1 MWDRVFKSQAYDKIT
16 LKHRDLPIYETSE
29 FDFFRCIEFREDFYG
44 KTASELHNGNLRICE
59 GRYSNLFPNQKLS
72 YWANSMET
80 ARAEVKKH
88 GAKNNLITFWAYDD
102 NSSTFP
108 TVIDGEDLRI
118 VDGRKCGIQ
127 SLIDKVDNG
136 EEITQDE
143 QEILRLIIAEEP
155 DCLSYDSH
163 AVQGGEN
170 FIFFEKGFK
179 KLSLRQ
185 VRLRLGNRPSKNA
198 CRIVCADSCDYTPF
212 PKSYGEYFSPI
223 ARVEMDESYLQSEEY
238 LLREQ
243 GLKLSHKRYS
253 DYFQRK
259 NKK

>member
-1 MWDRVFKSQAYDKIT
+1 MK
-16 LKHRDLPIYETSE
+16 
-29 FDFFRCIEFREDFYG
+29 
-44 KTASELHNGNLRICE
+44 
-59 GRYSNLFPNQKLS
+59 
-72 YWANSMET
+72 T

-108 TVIDGEDLRI
+108 TLIDGEDLRI
-118 VDGRKCGIQ
+118 IDGRKCGIQ

-136 EEITQDE
+136 EEITQEE
-143 QEILRLIIAEEP
+143 QEILCLIMAEEP
-155 DCLSYDSH
+155 DCLAYDSH

-185 VRLRLGNRPSKNA
+185 VRLRLGNRPSKNS
-198 CRIVCADSCDYTPF
+198 CRIVCAEHSDYIAF

-223 ARVEMDESYLQSEEY
+223 AKVEMDDRYLQSEEY
-238 LLREQ
+238 LLREK
-243 GLKLSHKRYS
+243 GLEQSHKEYRE
-253 DYFQRK
+253 YFQRK
-259 NKK
+259 K